1 MAGTVVVTF
10 TGVGD
15 TTKFGALAG
24 ARLQGLDPVRELL
37 NGTEN
42 GASDRGV
49 AVYVNTSTVTG
60 AFATGTL
67 TISSGSGSVGGTIG
81 GTAVTATW
89 ATSDTVSAALVA
101 AAINANTTVNKFCSA
116 TSAAGVVTITA
127 ASVGQIGERITLVA
141 SGTGVT
147 ASGANLGAGAGVDGV
162 GGVGA
167 PIRYV

>member
-15 TTKFGALAG
+15 VSKFGALAG
-24 ARLQGLDPVRELL
+24 AKLQGLDPVRELL

-49 AVYVNTSTVTG
+49 SVYVATSTVN
-60 AFATGTL
+60 AAYATGTL
-67 TISSGSGSVGGTIG
+67 TLSSGSGSVGGTIG

-89 ATSDTVSAALVA
+89 ATSDANSAALIA

-116 TSAAGVVTITA
+116 TSSGAVVTITA
-127 ASVGQIGERITLVA
+127 ASSGQIGERITLVA

-162 GGVGA
+162 GGTGA
-167 PIRYV
+167 AIKYV

>member
-1 MAGTVVVTF
+1 MAGTVQITI

-15 TTKFGALAG
+15 TAEFGALAG
-24 ARLQGLDPVRELL
+24 ARLEGLKPIENLIESIK
-37 NGTEN
+37 NGVER
-42 GASDRGV
+42 GA
-49 AVYVNTSTVTG
+49 AVYVSTSTVTG

-67 TISSGSGSVGGTIG
+67 TLSGGSGSVGGTIG

-89 ATSDTVSAALVA
+89 ATSDTNSAALIA
-101 AAINANTTVNKFCSA
+101 AAINANSTVNKFCSA
-116 TSAAGVVTITA
+116 TSSGAVVTITA
-127 ASVGQIGERITLVA
+127 AAAGQIGERITLVA

-167 PIRYV
+167 PVRYV

>member
-1 MAGTVVVTF
+1 MAGTVQITI

-15 TTKFGALAG
+15 VTEFGALAG
-24 ARLQGLDPVRELL
+24 ARLVGAGVVHDLL
-37 NGTEN
+37 TGIIN
-42 GASDRGV
+42 GAKDRG
-49 AVYVNTSTVTG
+49 AALYVNTSAVTG

-67 TISSGSGSVGGTIG
+67 TLSSGSGSVGGTIG
-81 GTAVTATW
+81 GTAVTVTW
-89 ATSDTVSAALVA
+89 ATSDTNSAALIA

-116 TSAAGVVTITA
+116 TSSGTVVTITA

-167 PIRYV
+167 PIRYI